1 MVEDARSRGHLRAEA
16 DALVDA
22 FHYIQMLRLRRQYL
36 ESNVPAGA
44 ENRVDPE
51 RLNAIDR
58 RILKEAFRQALVLQE
73 RLKLD
78 YAL

>member
-1 MVEDARSRGHLRAEA
+1 M
-16 DALVDA
+16 DA
-22 FHYIQMLRLRRQYL
+22 FHFVQTLRLRRQYL
-36 ESNVPAGA
+36 EAEVPAGA
-44 ENRVDPE
+44 ENRIDPE

-58 RILKEAFRQALVLQE
+58 RILKEAFRQALILQE